1 MERILFTVFLGPT
14 LDEDT
19 ANATIEDPWNTINIL
34 QVARYATMAM
44 EFLFILLP
52 LRHNFVYHNIEM

>member
-1 MERILFTVFLGPT
+1 MRMIFTAFLGASVDNESAGATVANP
-14 LDEDT
+14 EDSF
-19 ANATIEDPWNTINIL
+19 NIL
-34 QVARYATMAM
+34 AIARYTTMAM

>member
-1 MERILFTVFLGPT
+1 MERILFTCFLGPT
-14 LDEDT
+14 LDEDKT
-19 ANATIEDPWNTINIL
+19 GSTVEDPWSAIDIL
-34 QVARYATMAM
+34 QIARYATMAM